1 MYLGK
6 YYYVTYVTIAMIIV
20 IRSERL
26 VCEIMTNDI
35 INFYIFICL
44 HNYFMLKLF

>member
-35 INFYIFICL
+35 INFTFLYVCITILC
-44 HNYFMLKLF
+44 